1 MQKAADLLAAV
12 RAKNTEAA
20 RRLLDAEPA
29 LKDARAPSGELVVL
43 AALQVGADEIARL
56 LVERGARL
64 DAFAAAALGEVAA
77 LEARLEAE
85 PGAARA
91 HGPDGWTAL
100 HLAAFFGREPA
111 ARLLIERGAEPGAI
125 SRNPTAGTPLH
136 TAAARG
142 HAKVAALL
150 IERGAAVSGT
160 AGGGWTPLHL
170 AAAAGHAGVVALLI
184 ERGADLQAREAGG
197 RTPLGI
203 ATATHHAEV
212 AALLR
217 RAGAA

>member
-1 MQKAADLLAAV
+1 MEKAADLLAAV
-12 RAKNTEAA
+12 RGKNTEAA
-20 RRLLDAEPA
+20 RRLLDAEPS
-29 LKDARAPSGELVVL
+29 LKDARAPSGEHAVL
-43 AALQVGADEIARL
+43 AALLVGADEIARL

-64 DAFAAAALGEVAA
+64 DAFAAAAWGDVGA
-77 LEARLEAE
+77 LEASLKAE

-100 HLAAFFGREPA
+100 HLAAFFGREQA
-111 ARLLIERGAEPGAI
+111 ARLLLERGAEPGAV

-142 HAKVAALL
+142 HAQVAALL
-150 IERGAAVSGT
+150 IERGATVSGT

-170 AAAAGHAGVVALLI
+170 AAGAGHARVAALLI
-184 ERGADLQAREAGG
+184 ERGADLAAREAQG

-217 RAGAA
+217 RAGGS